1 MSKITDFK
9 VLKVGECSHP
19 ECIVARGG
27 KLSSEKFPALVGL
40 IKHQNQGWILYDTG
54 YSDVFIKETK
64 HFPNKL
70 YGLVTPVNF
79 QKEECLLAQLERL
92 GINKFDIN
100 HIIISHFHADH
111 ISGLK
116 LFKASKFVA
125 FVSEHE
131 RLQHKNK
138 LNQLKNAYINELI
151 PTDFKD
157 RVTDINKLEQV
168 STELLEFNYGYDLFG
183 DNSLVII
190 DLPGHTKNQAGL
202 LFEFADEKYFFVAD
216 ATFGLKYLYANLLPM
231 SVAKLITY
239 DWREYVRTFEKLKNI
254 KGVNL
259 IPSHC
264 TASMEKYC
272 AK

>member
-1 MSKITDFK
+1 MSNITDFK

-40 IKHQNQGWILYDTG
+40 IKHQSHGWILYDTG
-54 YSDVFIKETK
+54 YSEVFIKETE
-64 HFPNKL
+64 HFPNTL
-70 YGLVTPVNF
+70 YSLVTPVNF
-79 QKEECLLAQLERL
+79 QKGECLLLQLEQL
-92 GINKFDIN
+92 GINNVDIK

-116 LFKASKFVA
+116 LFNSSKFVA
-125 FVSEHE
+125 FLSEHE
-131 RLQHKNK
+131 RLQNKNK
-138 LNQLKNAYINELI
+138 LNQLKNAYIRELI
-151 PTDFKD
+151 PTDFKN
-157 RVTDINKLEQV
+157 RVTDIGKLAQV
-168 STELLEFNYGYDLFG
+168 STELLELNCGYDLFG
-183 DNSLVII
+183 DKSLVII

-202 LFEFADEKYFFVAD
+202 FFEFANEKYFFVAD

-231 SVAKLITY
+231 SIAKLITY
-239 DWREYVRTFEKLKNI
+239 DWMEYVNTFEKLRKI

-264 TASMEKYC
+264 SISLEKYC